1 VAGREKNYPPKIKVG
16 DAELETV
23 NIYRNTFHG
32 EWNYEIR
39 PHSRTS
45 ALTAIIVAR
54 VVTKQLHRVGELRRK
69 AVLRA
74 GRVVRRR
81 YAASAGL
88 SAENCCQRLS
98 SASPL
103 SVSLLWIVAGS
114 SSKWGRA
121 PLIYSQ
127 DRYSTAQNA
136 SAGIFPSLRAS
147 PPQPD
152 LSVDRLRLLS
162 ARLGPLSRF

>member
-98 SASPL
+98 SASPFRCHCC
-103 SVSLLWIVAGS
+103 GS
-114 SSKWGRA
+114 SPVPRRSG
-121 PLIYSQ
+121 
-127 DRYSTAQNA
+127 
-136 SAGIFPSLRAS
+136 GG
-147 PPQPD
+147 
-152 LSVDRLRLLS
+152 RLLFFPRI
-162 ARLGPLSRF
+162 ATRLLKMLPPESSLPPALPLRNPICP